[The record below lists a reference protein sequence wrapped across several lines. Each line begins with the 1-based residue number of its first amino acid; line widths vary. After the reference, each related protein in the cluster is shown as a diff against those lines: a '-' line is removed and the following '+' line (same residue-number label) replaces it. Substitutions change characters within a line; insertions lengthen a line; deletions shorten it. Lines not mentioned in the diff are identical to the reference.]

1 MKEALFLILGIGLGA
16 LLWHLT
22 RQLVFK
28 NKMEEANKALNDAK
42 SEAEKV
48 IKQAEIRA
56 QEEILEGKKVAE
68 NSKLDV
74 LKEFKERER
83 RLNKREEQINQRDE
97 INIAREREFKT
108 IEKRQK
114 DTEAALAEQQTKLT
128 ESLANVE
135 KELERISG
143 MTQDEAK
150 EELIQKLEEEAK
162 HDAAKKIKA
171 IEEAFLEDAEKKSKE
186 ILSTAIQR
194 YAGEYVVENTVTTV
208 SLPNDEMKGRIIGR
222 EGRNIRSIEAVT
234 GVDLIIDDTP
244 EAVVVSDFNPIRRQ
258 IAALT
263 LQKLIA
269 DGRIHPGRIEEVFEA
284 CTKDVWKSIKDAGDQ
299 AVFDLG
305 IHKLHPELVLLVGRL
320 KYRTSYGQNVWRHS
334 METAFLAGEI
344 ATELG
349 YSVKTARRAG
359 LLHDIGKAVDHEI
372 EGSHAS
378 IGAKLAEKYGEPHKI
393 CNAIAAHHGEVKP
406 ESTLDF
412 IVSAADALSGARP
425 GARREMAE
433 AYIQRLTDL
442 ENIATSFDGVEKSF
456 AIQAGRELRVLV
468 DTTKVSDD
476 NAYVLATD
484 IAKKIEKEL
493 QFPGQIKVVVIRET
507 RVTATAQ

>member
-162 HDAAKKIKA
+162 HDAAKKIK
-171 IEEAFLEDAEKKSKE
+171 
-186 ILSTAIQR
+186 
-194 YAGEYVVENTVTTV
+194 
-208 SLPNDEMKGRIIGR
+208 IGR
-222 EGRNIRSIEAVT
+222 ASCRERVWTAV
-234 GVDLIIDDTP
+234 
-244 EAVVVSDFNPIRRQ
+244 
-258 IAALT
+258 
-263 LQKLIA
+263 
-269 DGRIHPGRIEEVFEA
+269 
-284 CTKDVWKSIKDAGDQ
+284 
-299 AVFDLG
+299 
-305 IHKLHPELVLLVGRL
+305 
-320 KYRTSYGQNVWRHS
+320 
-334 METAFLAGEI
+334 
-344 ATELG
+344 
-349 YSVKTARRAG
+349 
-359 LLHDIGKAVDHEI
+359 
-372 EGSHAS
+372 
-378 IGAKLAEKYGEPHKI
+378 
-393 CNAIAAHHGEVKP
+393 
-406 ESTLDF
+406 
-412 IVSAADALSGARP
+412 
-425 GARREMAE
+425 
-433 AYIQRLTDL
+433 
-442 ENIATSFDGVEKSF
+442 
-456 AIQAGRELRVLV
+456 
-468 DTTKVSDD
+468 
-476 NAYVLATD
+476 
-484 IAKKIEKEL
+484 
-493 QFPGQIKVVVIRET
+493 
-507 RVTATAQ
+507 